1 MEGDSTGRAM
11 VRVMARPLTPPPPGY
26 CARVLRQAHIL
37 LWSSI
42 LLHLFWS
49 GSARAAESAVVQEIL
64 DGKELYID
72 ANRAKLRQTAR
83 APQQLKTGNS
93 RGQLL
98 FNSGAVGR
106 LNAFSQLRLGSGC
119 FLVDRGQVLVSGRQN
134 GCTRSARLSVRGT
147 NYVIEVKED
156 GESEIAVLE
165 GSVEV
170 QPLQDGEPA
179 SAPPTLLEAGQRLR
193 LSPAGVVLALLNL
206 EVGDYE
212 RILRGPLFRDFQMP
226 LPGLENLRG
235 YLNLRF
241 PGVSLPLPSSSLTLP
256 QPSLPSLPSLGLPRL
271 F

>member
-1 MEGDSTGRAM
+1 M
-11 VRVMARPLTPPPPGY
+11 VRLMARPLAPPRSRRR
-26 CARVLRQAHIL
+26 ARGQRGAEVLLGRGL
-37 LWSSI
+37 L
-42 LLHLFWS
+42 LLPLLWS

-72 ANRAKLRQTAR
+72 ANRANVRQTAR

-106 LNAFSQLRLGSGC
+106 LNTFSQLRLGSGC
-119 FLVDRGQVLVSGRQN
+119 FLVDRGLVLVSGRQN

-170 QPLQDGEPA
+170 QPLELGAPS
-179 SAPPTLLEAGQRLR
+179 SAPPTLLEAGQQLR
-193 LSPAGVVLALLNL
+193 LSPAGVVLTLLKL
-206 EVGDYE
+206 EAGDYE
-212 RILRGPLFRDFQMP
+212 RVVRGPRFRDFQAP
-226 LPGLENLRG
+226 LPGLENLRA

-241 PGVSLPLPSSSLTLP
+241 PGVSLPIPSSTLP
-256 QPSLPSLPSLGLPRL
+256 IPRPSLPSLPSLGLPRL